1 MRCYIII
8 FSKFK
13 YFFILYF
20 KIIHKQLP
28 EIVYQ
33 SLKNTYCNIGHI
45 RFRDW
50 LLNFSSDHSG
60 KQKLFIWHGCFL
72 VNESCKFTNIILQ
85 TWCTACPNKGC
96 GTFTVQ
102 NLHSYCNHSAHCLS
116 DTTYYGNVLR
126 NVYWYLN
133 HQEEWPTRKCYR
145 ICLKCSTFNCLEEEF
160 VWLITLKECLCKLF
174 IVFYFLF
181 LFSKILRKSIH
192 MLFIFNSFLTY
203 GSP

>member
-33 SLKNTYCNIGHI
+33 SLKNTVILVISGFETDFLTFLQIIQGNNCVYGMIV
-45 RFRDW
+45 F
-50 LLNFSSDHSG
+50 LLTSPASLLTQFCRLG
-60 KQKLFIWHGCFL
+60 
-72 VNESCKFTNIILQ
+72 
-85 TWCTACPNKGC
+85 CTACPNKGC
-96 GTFTVQ
+96 GTLTVQ

-126 NVYWYLN
+126 NV
-133 HQEEWPTRKCYR
+133 
-145 ICLKCSTFNCLEEEF
+145 
-160 VWLITLKECLCKLF
+160 
-174 IVFYFLF
+174 
-181 LFSKILRKSIH
+181 
-192 MLFIFNSFLTY
+192 
-203 GSP
+203 